1 MEELFYFLVNSFGYL
16 GVFLLGAISA
26 ATLFLPTPAFII
38 VFAIAPAFN
47 PVLLGFVAGLGA
59 AVGEL
64 SGYLIG
70 FGGERVLLKKYE
82 KRVKEVERSFQKHG
96 SQVIIFLFAATPLP
110 FDIIGLFCG
119 AIRYPLKSFFLFTL
133 AGKLVKYWAI
143 AFAGYYSVQWLV
155 GILGW

>member
-96 SQVIIFLFAATPLP
+96 SKLIIFVFAATPLP
-110 FDIIGLFCG
+110 FDIVGLFCG
-119 AIRYPLKSFFLFTL
+119 VIRYPLKSFFLFTL

-143 AFAGYYSVQWLV
+143 AFAGYYGMQWLLN
-155 GILGW
+155 ILGW

>member
-16 GVFLLGAISA
+16 GVFLLSAISA

-47 PVLLGFVAGLGA
+47 PLLLGFVAGLGA

-70 FGGERVLLKKYE
+70 LGGEHVLLKKYE
-82 KRVKEVERSFQKHG
+82 KRVKEIEKSFQKHG
-96 SQVIIFLFAATPLP
+96 SQAIIFVFAATPLP

-143 AFAGYYSVQWLV
+143 AFAGYYSVHWLV
-155 GILGW
+155 NVFGW